1 MISFTKLTLA
11 ALGAAVSTAQPSR
24 AQFDLIGVC
33 WDASNSS
40 VVRVD
45 PATGYGTTVG
55 VSGVPDLNSLAQ
67 NNAGTLFSASG
78 NQLVTLDPN
87 TGIARSIATL
97 DFGTELASVR
107 GLAFSPADVLFAI
120 NYAPRAA
127 PHNLYTINPDTGST
141 TLVGN
146 TGVPGIQAIAFS
158 PQGVLYG
165 WDVGFYPVAGI
176 GLVTIDTITGLATD
190 VDPLVEATPYA
201 VQSIEFAPDGTLYG
215 ACDAL
220 YSIDVA
226 SGTTTL
232 VGSGGYLDIRGLAVV
247 PEPSAFALLLFG
259 LCLSLLTYGC
269 RQKRHVTTP

>member
-1 MISFTKLTLA
+1 MIPLTKLTLA
-11 ALGAAVSTAQPSR
+11 ALGAAVFTAQPSR

-40 VVRVD
+40 VVRVN
-45 PATGYGTTVG
+45 PATGYGTTLG
-55 VSGVPDLNSLAQ
+55 VSGVPGLNSLAQ
-67 NNAGTLFSASG
+67 NSAGTLFSASG

-87 TGIARSIATL
+87 TGIATRIATL

-107 GLAFSPADVLFAI
+107 GLAFSSADVLFAI
-120 NYAPRAA
+120 NDAPRAA
-127 PHNLYTINPDTGST
+127 PDNLYTISPDTGST

-146 TGVPGIQAIAFS
+146 TGLPGIQAIAFS

-165 WDVGFYPVAGI
+165 WDVGSYPVAAI

-190 VDPLVEATPYA
+190 VDPLVDAPYA

-220 YSIDVA
+220 HRIDVA
-226 SGTTTL
+226 SGATTL

-247 PEPSAFALLLFG
+247 PEPSAFSLLLFG
-259 LCLSLLTYGC
+259 LCLSLLTYGG
-269 RQKRHVTTP
+269 RQKRYVTTP